1 MTRWQQVSC
10 IARWEFNR
18 FVKWRQQA
26 YGVLIMLVVG
36 SVSGVVGKMAKDA
49 RSDQVQVTVVGRE
62 QLGFALPAVDGVRW
76 DTTSFTTAADA
87 RRAIAADSLGGA
99 LLVQGAGSA
108 EIVLRKRA
116 AWTSAVAT
124 AFTQARQ
131 AAAFTALP
139 ISDTQRAAM
148 LAPFAVKVNTVTM
161 KNGSS
166 DVGSRLFTGAILMF
180 GVLVLFNGF
189 ASLFTGIT
197 GEKQQRITEQMIAIV
212 SPQTWMD
219 GKILGLVS
227 AAFVGTM
234 LIGVSGLLLV
244 ALLPTLLGNSSITM
258 PPLPSD
264 AWPLLLVLLVTVLG
278 VVMWFSFMA
287 AVAATIDDPNSSP
300 RSSLLLIPVLPMGLA
315 FSLLSRPDTW
325 VAQVLAIF
333 PLTSMAVLPVRM
345 LMTSVPWWEPV
356 LAVVLLAGASW
367 TFRLAA
373 GKIFAL
379 GILLHGKEPKWGEIW
394 RWARATP

>member
-1 MTRWQQVSC
+1 MTRWQQVRR

-26 YGVLIMLVVG
+26 YGVLIMLVLG
-36 SVSGVVGKMAKDA
+36 TVSGAVAKLAKDA
-49 RSDQVQVTVVGRE
+49 RGKQVEVAVIGRE
-62 QLGFALPAVDGVRW
+62 QLGFALPTVDGVRW
-76 DTTSFTTAADA
+76 DSARFTSAAEA
-87 RRAIAADSLGGA
+87 RRAVAADSLGGA
-99 LLVQGAGSA
+99 LIVHGAGSA
-108 EIVLRKRA
+108 EIVVRKRA
-116 AWTSAVAT
+116 AWMSAVTSAL
-124 AFTQARQ
+124 TQARQ

-139 ISDTQRAAM
+139 ISEAQRAAM
-148 LAPFAVKVNTVTM
+148 LSPFAVQVNTITL

-180 GVLVLFNGF
+180 GMLVLFNGF

-234 LIGVSGLLLV
+234 LIGASGLLLV

-278 VVMWFSFMA
+278 VIMWFSFMA

-300 RSSLLLIPVLPMGLA
+300 RASLLLIPLLPMGLA
-315 FSLLSRPDTW
+315 FSLLSRPETW
-325 VAQVLAIF
+325 VAQVLAIV

-356 LAVVLLAGASW
+356 LAVLLLAGASW

>member
-1 MTRWQQVSC
+1 
-10 IARWEFNR
+10 
-18 FVKWRQQA
+18 
-26 YGVLIMLVVG
+26 
-36 SVSGVVGKMAKDA
+36 
-49 RSDQVQVTVVGRE
+49 
-62 QLGFALPAVDGVRW
+62 
-76 DTTSFTTAADA
+76 
-87 RRAIAADSLGGA
+87 
-99 LLVQGAGSA
+99 
-108 EIVLRKRA
+108 
-116 AWTSAVAT
+116 
-124 AFTQARQ
+124 
-131 AAAFTALP
+131 
-139 ISDTQRAAM
+139 
-148 LAPFAVKVNTVTM
+148 
-161 KNGSS
+161 
-166 DVGSRLFTGAILMF
+166 
-180 GVLVLFNGF
+180 
-189 ASLFTGIT
+189 
-197 GEKQQRITEQMIAIV
+197 
-212 SPQTWMD
+212 
-219 GKILGLVS
+219 
-227 AAFVGTM
+227 
-234 LIGVSGLLLV
+234 
-244 ALLPTLLGNSSITM
+244 M

-264 AWPLLLVLLVTVLG
+264 AWPRVLVLVVTVLG

-379 GILLHGKEPKWGEIW
+379 GILLHGKEPTWGEIW